1 MNEQEFREKVIEK
14 GYSEPQT
21 REWEPNLNKEM
32 HTHDKS
38 AMALVT
44 AGGLTLVYEDRSE
57 SFGVGE
63 WCELPAGT
71 VHTETTGAEGAVTLL
86 AYK

>member
-1 MNEQEFREKVIEK
+1 MNEQEFKEKARKK
-14 GYSEPQT
+14 GYSEPQI

-38 AMALVT
+38 AMAYVT
-44 AGGLTLVYEDRSE
+44 KCVLTLVYEDRSE

-63 WCELPAGT
+63 WCELLAGT
-71 VHTETTGAEGAVTLL
+71 VHTETTGADGAVTLL